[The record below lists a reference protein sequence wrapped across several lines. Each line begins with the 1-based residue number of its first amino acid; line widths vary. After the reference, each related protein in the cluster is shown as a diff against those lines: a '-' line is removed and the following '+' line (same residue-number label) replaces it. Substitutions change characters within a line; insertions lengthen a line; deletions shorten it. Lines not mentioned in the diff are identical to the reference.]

1 MKTSLII
8 RDEVYQAA
16 RHRAVES
23 RRTISDIV
31 ETALRDW
38 LASDRKTAAH
48 VFIWKPVRGRS
59 VPAVNV
65 DDRESLYDVMEGRE

>member
-8 RDEVYQAA
+8 QDEIYQAA

-31 ETALRDW
+31 ESALRDW
-38 LASDRKTAAH
+38 LTVDRQRTVH
-48 VFIWKPVRGRS
+48 VLKWKSVRGRRP
-59 VPAVNV
+59 PAANV
-65 DDRESLYDVMEGRE
+65 DDRESLYEAMEGWR